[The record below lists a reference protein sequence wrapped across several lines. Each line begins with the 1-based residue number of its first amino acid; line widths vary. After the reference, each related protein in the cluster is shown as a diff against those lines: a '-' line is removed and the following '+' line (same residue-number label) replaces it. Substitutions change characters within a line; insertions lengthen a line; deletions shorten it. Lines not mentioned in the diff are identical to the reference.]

1 MQERRIVRSQVF
13 HAKIINQGS
22 IELIGS
28 NFRAMLAADTS
39 IIRNFF
45 RYIVGYLARRY
56 YIIFP
61 CKGCR
66 DGKHHEGGGFNSH
79 NDSLESP
86 DLMRPFPYLIRR

>member
-45 RYIVGYLARRY
+45 RYIVRYLARRY

-66 DGKHHEGGGFNSH
+66 GGKHHEGGG
-79 NDSLESP
+79 
-86 DLMRPFPYLIRR
+86 LIVTTIHSKASI